1 MASQASTG
9 GRIPPG
15 RNSST
20 GAAAPDRPGIA
31 ASMMRAGGRLQEEA
45 LWLVE
50 ASRAARPSE
59 RGTTPQIE
67 GDNRQLRILAQIAAG
82 KLEELIT
89 QTYIGGH
96 EKMKLVVDNL
106 AVALQGLQVEMA
118 RLTEASPEGQL
129 AERGEAG
136 QSLGI
141 HKLLLV
147 LDPERTANL
156 AIKGLA

>member
-96 EKMKLVVDNL
+96 EKMKLVVDN
-106 AVALQGLQVEMA
+106 
-118 RLTEASPEGQL
+118 
-129 AERGEAG
+129 
-136 QSLGI
+136 
-141 HKLLLV
+141 
-147 LDPERTANL
+147 
-156 AIKGLA
+156 